1 MAGDKTIDPKQVRRD
16 AEAKLK
22 AERKAAKERKRNS
35 TDPKD
40 MGRVKQIVQAFK
52 LTKEQD
58 PALVWLT
65 AVAVGVPIIAGVVVG
80 ILLGRWIMLPLT
92 GIMVGLLL
100 AMIILVVRARRA
112 TYKRYAGQPGSA
124 EVALNMLPKTWTSAP
139 AITAN
144 KQMDV
149 VHRTLGPGG
158 LILIGEGEPGR
169 TKHLLDSEA
178 RKHQRITDRI
188 EVVTLQMGDKE
199 GQIPLDRLEKHI
211 RKMPKVL
218 QAYEITEIKQRLRA
232 LDAVRPR
239 LPMPKGPM
247 PTNPRQMRGARQAM
261 RGR

>member
-1 MAGDKTIDPKQVRRD
+1 MAGKTIDPKQVRRE

-22 AERKAAKERKRNS
+22 AEREAAKAAKKAS

-40 MGRVKQIVQAFK
+40 MGRFKQVAQAFK
-52 LTKEQD
+52 LTSEQD
-58 PALVWLT
+58 RALIPITV
-65 AVAVGVPIIAGVVVG
+65 VAAGLPIVAGVVLG
-80 ILLGRWIMLPLT
+80 IVFDRWIMFPLT
-92 GIMVGLLL
+92 GIMLGLLF
-100 AMIILVVRARRA
+100 AMIVLVVRARKA
-112 TYKRYAGQPGSA
+112 TYKRYRGQAGSA
-124 EVALNMLPKTWTSAP
+124 EVALNMLPKAWTSAP

-178 RKHQRITDRI
+178 RKHQRVTDRI
-188 EVVTLQMGDKE
+188 EVQTLQMGEKE
-199 GQIPLDRLEKHI
+199 GQIPLDRLEKHL
-211 RKMPKVL
+211 RKLPKTL

-239 LPMPKGPM
+239 LPMPKGPT
-247 PTNPRQMRGARQAM
+247 PTNPRQVRGARQAM